1 MRISLTQ
8 TVVLVY
14 TVMVLTVA
22 RAFAE
27 TPYAVHGGYPH
38 AIEADFTRTTT
49 ISDSHSAEP
58 RMEVVEGTV
67 FYARGGRT
75 VIRIDRPIQQ
85 WMLVTGSEMVLYYP
99 DASWA
104 VEMRADTPIDI
115 PVVQSLLLWFNP
127 SDTLSAAGY
136 TRADEKTLTTRW
148 LPSQRLSQTIADVL
162 VTVDAKA
169 RPVRIASRSAEL
181 VLARENLYLSFKDEG
196 WGRVLPTVIQTL
208 TARPS
213 GGMETEEVVFTR
225 IELDLPLPTE
235 IVNFS
240 IPDGVEVSPHA
251 Q

>member
-1 MRISLTQ
+1 MLLTA
-8 TVVLVY
+8 
-14 TVMVLTVA
+14 A
-22 RAFAE
+22 RAFAG
-27 TPYAVHGGYPH
+27 TPNAVHGSYPH
-38 AIEADFTRTTT
+38 VIEADFTRTNT

-58 RMEVVEGTV
+58 RIEVVEGTV

-104 VEMRADTPIDI
+104 VEMRADIPIEI
-115 PVVQSLLLWFNP
+115 PVVQSLLLWFDP
-127 SDTLSAAGY
+127 SDTLSTAGY
-136 TRADEKTLTTRW
+136 TRADETTLTTRW
-148 LPSQRLSQTIADVL
+148 LPSRRHSRRIADVL
-162 VTVDAKA
+162 VTVDTKA
-169 RPVRIASRSAEL
+169 RPVRIATRSAEL

-213 GGMETEEVVFTR
+213 GGVETEEVVFTR
-225 IELDLPLPTE
+225 IKLDVPLPTE
-235 IVNFS
+235 IVDFS
-240 IPDGVEVSPHA
+240 IPDGVEISSHA